1 MTCVNL
7 PSYVHQIVR
16 ARAPAVIGHL
26 VSGTDAAGMVLFDP
40 LAVRTALGG
49 RGEIGQEEVDAAA
62 AAGALLYW
70 YTAADG
76 THSMRVYVD
85 EPAPADVVAKARNR
99 ASGRLLRVP
108 GGRVVFAG
116 AEILLDVNTRP
127 DRWPGREP
135 ALAIA
140 PGDYLVD
147 AFELAASAEDDAAF
161 DAAVRDIA
169 GSWATR
175 AADLL
180 VLVTGSVVMLTASI
194 VIPAIAMLFVHPARL
209 LAVLP
214 AALLWL
220 GLPWAL
226 VLVAWQLPAITRVQA
241 AREQLDSGWPDAVAV
256 LRRVADGEP
265 RPAGGGGFGVGYA
278 DV

>member
-1 MTCVNL
+1 M
-7 PSYVHQIVR
+7 
-16 ARAPAVIGHL
+16 IGHL

-40 LAVRTALGG
+40 VAARAALGDG
-49 RGEIGQEEVDAAA
+49 GEAGQEEVDAAA

-76 THSMRVYVD
+76 THSVRVYVD

-99 ASGRLLRVP
+99 ATGRLLRVP
-108 GGRVVFAG
+108 GGRIVFAG
-116 AEILLDVNTRP
+116 VEIMRDIDPRP

-140 PGDYLVD
+140 PGDYVVE
-147 AFELAASAEDDAAF
+147 AFELAASAEDEAAF
-161 DAAVRDIA
+161 EAAVREIA

-175 AADLL
+175 ATELL
-180 VLVTGSVVMLTASI
+180 VVVTGLVVMLTASI
-194 VIPAIAMLFVHPARL
+194 AIPAVVMLFVHPARL

-226 VLVAWQLPAITRVQA
+226 VLVAWRLPAITRVQA
-241 AREQLDSGWPDAVAV
+241 ARERLDSGWPDAVAV
-256 LRRVADGEP
+256 LRRVADDEP
-265 RPAGGGGFGVGYA
+265 RPARGGGFGVGYA
-278 DV
+278 DPG